1 MIAALI
7 EKYLAGKITVG
18 HAAVQLVHMID
29 PAHPEQVLQ
38 GLPTDILV
46 RIQGFTK
53 EFRPQGMVTNYGVLP
68 AQDQVEAARKWIGAN
83 LEVHQ

>member
-1 MIAALI
+1 
-7 EKYLAGKITVG
+7 
-18 HAAVQLVHMID
+18 
-29 PAHPEQVLQ
+29 VLQ

-53 EFRPQGMVTNYGVLP
+53 EFRPHGMVTNYGVLP
-68 AQDQVEAARKWIGAN
+68 AEDQVEAARKWIGAN